1 MADGRWSEVDDYLVT
16 RLVPAAPAMEAALAA
31 NAAAGL
37 PPHDVSPTQGRF
49 LYLMARLTGAR
60 RILEIGTLGGY
71 STIWLARALEAG
83 GLVVSI
89 EANPHHAEIARANLR
104 RAGVDDRVELRVG
117 DAHQTLPI
125 LAREDIGPFDM
136 IFIDADKP
144 SNPVYLDWA
153 MQLARPGSLILVDN
167 VVRDGAVSDPA
178 SQDPRVIGV
187 RQFFDALAADS
198 RLEATAIQTVGSKG
212 WDGFALIRVR

>member
-83 GLVVSI
+83 GLVVGI
-89 EANPHHAEIARANLR
+89 EANPHHAEIAA
-104 RAGVDDRVELRVG
+104 
-117 DAHQTLPI
+117 PI
-125 LAREDIGPFDM
+125 SGGPALTIAWSCGLATRIRPCRFWRG
-136 IFIDADKP
+136 KT
-144 SNPVYLDWA
+144 S
-153 MQLARPGSLILVDN
+153 ARS
-167 VVRDGAVSDPA
+167 
-178 SQDPRVIGV
+178 
-187 RQFFDALAADS
+187 
-198 RLEATAIQTVGSKG
+198 T
-212 WDGFALIRVR
+212 

>member
-1 MADGRWSEVDDYLVT
+1 
-16 RLVPAAPAMEAALAA
+16 
-31 NAAAGL
+31 
-37 PPHDVSPTQGRF
+37 
-49 LYLMARLTGAR
+49 
-60 RILEIGTLGGY
+60 
-71 STIWLARALEAG
+71 
-83 GLVVSI
+83 
-89 EANPHHAEIARANLR
+89 
-104 RAGVDDRVELRVG
+104 
-117 DAHQTLPI
+117 
-125 LAREDIGPFDM
+125 M